1 MSSSEPVAVEHTTAL
16 ALEEKAKLHKSLRR
30 IDMVLFTVCALVGL
44 DTLGKVSGYGPQTFA
59 WVVILAVTFLLPYA
73 LVMAELGTA
82 FPQEGGPYEWMKMA
96 WGRFAAAVGSVLYW
110 ITNPLWVGGSL
121 AFLSTEIWSTNIH
134 NVGSGTIGDYI
145 FKLLFI
151 WFSITVAIISL
162 RRGKWIPNAGAIAR
176 FVVLGFFSITVL
188 IYAIKHGVHGYAA
201 GDFKPTDGAIF
212 LGLTPLLLFNY
223 VGFELQN
230 GAAEEMENPQH
241 DVPVSI
247 IRSGVLSAAC
257 YIIPVF
263 GILAVL
269 PTSKISGIGG
279 FIDAVNA
286 TFSVY
291 GGAAHFLTECMAIGA
306 IFALMTSGAVWMM
319 GADRIQ
325 AVAAYDG
332 GAPGFFGKFNATLGT
347 PVRVNVASGILAT
360 AFMVFAQIMLNS
372 SSGSANTF
380 NVVLYLATSTTLLS
394 YLLIFPAAIVLR
406 RKYARVHR
414 SYVVPGGNFGLWL
427 CVGICT
433 AWMALGSWVAIFPGS
448 LEHIFGYSYNVPD
461 TYGVSW
467 AKFEVFTLGT
477 LGLVVLLGVACYLSG
492 APVRRRE
499 VDIPLETAL
508 EPATGD

>member
-1 MSSSEPVAVEHTTAL
+1 
-16 ALEEKAKLHKSLRR
+16 
-30 IDMVLFTVCALVGL
+30 
-44 DTLGKVSGYGPQTFA
+44 
-59 WVVILAVTFLLPYA
+59 
-73 LVMAELGTA
+73 
-82 FPQEGGPYEWMKMA
+82 
-96 WGRFAAAVGSVLYW
+96 
-110 ITNPLWVGGSL
+110 
-121 AFLSTEIWSTNIH
+121 
-134 NVGSGTIGDYI
+134 
-145 FKLLFI
+145 
-151 WFSITVAIISL
+151 
-162 RRGKWIPNAGAIAR
+162 
-176 FVVLGFFSITVL
+176 
-188 IYAIKHGVHGYAA
+188 
-201 GDFKPTDGAIF
+201 
-212 LGLTPLLLFNY
+212 
-223 VGFELQN
+223 
-230 GAAEEMENPQH
+230 
-241 DVPVSI
+241 VSI

-477 LGLVVLLGVACYLSG
+477 LGLVVLLGVACYLAG